1 MLRKE
6 VQNAGGTARLVG
18 AQGSSRAGAEAGPWE
33 VGGGSPEVE
42 EEGEGQVKWT
52 RKGVPGVPALIG
64 VAGK

>member
-18 AQGSSRAGAEAGPWE
+18 AQGSSRAGAEAGPWDA
-33 VGGGSPEVE
+33 GGGSP

-64 VAGK
+64 GAGR